1 LKVLRRRLIGGRAL
15 IVVASIAT
23 LFVAAPAL
31 AGGTKD
37 KEKDPV
43 PVSASGAGIA
53 PRAPQW
59 VREQIVKIHAGKIED
74 GGADAPARVAPQAL
88 RRLAWFGCRDV
99 WAYRG
104 YDHFLG
110 YSLFRYYQQVSW
122 CSNGYTIYSW
132 SRFRWAELNG
142 PGWAFDG
149 HIDSYL
155 GGSSTAKRAW
165 TQGAFHAC
173 YFGWCD
179 YKVPWVN
186 IEVGV
191 DGGWSANTGG

>member
-1 LKVLRRRLIGGRAL
+1 MSGRRATQGTALVL
-15 IVVASIAT
+15 VASVAM
-23 LFVAAPAL
+23 FSFAAPAS

-53 PRAPQW
+53 PRAPEW
-59 VREQIVKIHAGKIED
+59 VRDKIGKIHAGTIED
-74 GGADAPARVAPQAL
+74 GTSADGPAFVGPQA
-88 RRLAWFGCRDV
+88 RRQLAWFGCRDV

-110 YSLFRYYQQVSW
+110 YNLFRYYQQVSW

-149 HIDSYL
+149 HIGSYL
-155 GGSSTAKRAW
+155 GGSTTAKRAW
-165 TQGAFHAC
+165 TQGSFHAC

-186 IEVGV
+186 IEVDV